1 MDDNFKQLC
10 DEYTQ
15 SVNILNMANGVKR
28 LFLTSLRN
36 MV

>member
-1 MDDNFKQLC
+1 MEDNFKQLC

-15 SVNILNMANGVKR
+15 SVKYPELANGVKR